1 KEKPSSS
8 KNKHYTLMERKVFLQ
23 ILKKYK
29 NVIEIKKS
37 DATTLKDKDI
47 AWNNICE
54 EYNES
59 TLISQEKNVQQLKK
73 LWANLKQTQ
82 RDALTKEKQS
92 RLATGGGP
100 QEADTNVD
108 PDILNI
114 APHLMKTAPVLFS
127 SNMTETEI
135 EEKRDLTFN
144 IMSANESADI
154 LDSLANDDSDL
165 KIVDSQ
171 DKHEFAFNI
180 ISSNKNVNK
189 VDNDESDIKIGDLQ
203 DTLKTYQKQSCTT
216 DTQRKKRKLL
226 NLSDTEENLR
236 MQRIKQVIDQ
246 EQHLAIA
253 KLRHEENMAKLK
265 ENHLKQ
271 LNEVKIQHKNEI
283 NNLEIEINKT
293 KLKILEK
300 QYLNKENINL
310 RL

>member
-1 KEKPSSS
+1 
-8 KNKHYTLMERKVFLQ
+8 MERKVFLQ

-54 EYNES
+54 EYNEYNES

-73 LWANLKQTQ
+73 LWAKAISKRCLNQ
-82 RDALTKEKQS
+82 RETI
-92 RLATGGGP
+92 T
-100 QEADTNVD
+100 
-108 PDILNI
+108 
-114 APHLMKTAPVLFS
+114 S
-127 SNMTETEI
+127 SNWWRTTG
-135 EEKRDLTFN
+135 N
-144 IMSANESADI
+144 
-154 LDSLANDDSDL
+154 
-165 KIVDSQ
+165 
-171 DKHEFAFNI
+171 
-180 ISSNKNVNK
+180 
-189 VDNDESDIKIGDLQ
+189 
-203 DTLKTYQKQSCTT
+203 TLKTYQKQSCTT

-236 MQRIKQVIDQ
+236 MQRMKQVIDQ

-253 KLRHEENMAKLK
+253 KLRHEESMAKIK

-271 LNEVKIQHKNEI
+271 LNKIEIQHKNEI

-293 KLKILEK
+293 KLKSLEK

-310 RL
+310 